1 MARRRRT
8 IGRLTPS
15 FRTVYSE
22 VLYDLRKEMRNCFVE
37 VTHKDAFDLL
47 YKEAWRPEEAAMGNS
62 TLPTVLYKL
71 CMVVNI
77 STRKLIAV
85 IKAKITIKDT
95 KIKVLQEMIDSHEN
109 KIDDQTRRLDIL
121 DLNKS

>member
-1 MARRRRT
+1 M
-8 IGRLTPS
+8 GRLTPS

-22 VLYDLRKEMRNCFVE
+22 VLDEKKCEIVSLNLAIKM
-37 VTHKDAFDLL
+37 HFDLL

>member
-1 MARRRRT
+1 
-8 IGRLTPS
+8 
-15 FRTVYSE
+15 
-22 VLYDLRKEMRNCFVE
+22 MRSTCY
-37 VTHKDAFDLL
+37 TK
-47 YKEAWRPEEAAMGNS
+47 RPGVQKKAAMGNS

-95 KIKVLQEMIDSHEN
+95 KIKVLQEMIDSLED

-121 DLNKS
+121 NLDKS